1 MENKT
6 MQTKTP
12 WDSMTAAERQSQVRQ
27 EKSRPIRW
35 TLDVTL
41 AGTVES
47 DGRVYVFCGGE
58 V

>member
-1 MENKT
+1 

-41 AGTVES
+41 AGTVDS